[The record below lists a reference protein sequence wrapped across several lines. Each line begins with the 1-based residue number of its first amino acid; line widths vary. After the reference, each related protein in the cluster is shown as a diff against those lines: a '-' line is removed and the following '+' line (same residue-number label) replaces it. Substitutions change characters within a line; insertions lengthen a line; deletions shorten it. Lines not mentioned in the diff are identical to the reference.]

1 MFAASSPEKRSKW
14 QKNNKR
20 LLMIRHSH
28 IMDTS
33 MTTSVL
39 SRRRDIAEPGKQQP
53 AVSLHLRSAR
63 VQTGSVALRFS
74 GESRSGFDIGG
85 AERIRPRRQE
95 LRAEHL
101 ARHLYAA

>member
-1 MFAASSPEKRSKW
+1 MGWWGVGMWGGDAGDRSVPDARPFFSMFAASSPEKHSKW

-39 SRRRDIAEPGKQQP
+39 SRRRDIAERYAKTSWEQILFSEFST
-53 AVSLHLRSAR
+53 SLKAATGRFLASSAC
-63 VQTGSVALRFS
+63 A
-74 GESRSGFDIGG
+74 
-85 AERIRPRRQE
+85 
-95 LRAEHL
+95 
-101 ARHLYAA
+101 